1 MSKERREKTF
11 YVKTGAA
18 IDGDYVDEVTL
29 EISHNGY
36 QSAFTS
42 LSKEE
47 AIRVINALSEWFNL
61 DGGDNV

>member
-11 YVKTGAA
+11 YVKTDAA
-18 IDGDYVDEVTL
+18 IEGDYADEVAL

-47 AIRVINALSEWFNL
+47 AIKVISALSEWFNL
-61 DGGDNV
+61 DGANK

>member
-11 YVKTGAA
+11 YVRTDAA
-18 IDGDYVDEVTL
+18 IDGDYVDEVAL

-36 QSAFTS
+36 QSVLIS

-47 AIRVINALSEWFNL
+47 AIKVISALSEWFNL